1 MRVFLDTNVLASS
14 IATRGL
20 CSEVL
25 ESTLHDHELLTSDAV
40 LSELERVLLTKLRLP
55 SALVAE
61 FLALLR
67 EEAQLVNDRQMPSIS
82 IPDADD
88 VPIIASALGGKADVF
103 VTGDKALLDLREVDG
118 LRMVSP
124 RELWMQLAG
133 L

>member
-25 ESTLHDHELLTSDAV
+25 ESTLHDHELLTCDAV
-40 LSELERVLLTKLRLP
+40 LNELERVLLTKLHVP
-55 SALVAE
+55 GSVTDE

-67 EEAQLVNDRQMPSIS
+67 EEGQLIEDQQTPSIP
-82 IPDADD
+82 IADADD
-88 VPIIASALGGKADVF
+88 VPIIACALGGKADVF

-118 LRMVSP
+118 LRIVSP
-124 RELWMQLAG
+124 RDLWMQLAG